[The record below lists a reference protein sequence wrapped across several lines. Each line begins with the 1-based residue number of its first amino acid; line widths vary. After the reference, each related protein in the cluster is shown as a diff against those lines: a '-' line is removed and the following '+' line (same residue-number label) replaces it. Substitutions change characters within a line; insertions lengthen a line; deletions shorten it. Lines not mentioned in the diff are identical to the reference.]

1 MYIQYVLETTL
12 HGKNTFRKKQVF
24 LFQKHY
30 FSLFSVILALFRL
43 ILALFG
49 PFLILFNTQ
58 TPKYAGS
65 YRVRFLDISKI
76 SGKIS

>member
-1 MYIQYVLETTL
+1 MA
-12 HGKNTFRKKQVF
+12 KKTFRKKQVF
-24 LFQKHY
+24 LFQNT
-30 FSLFSVILALFRL
+30 ILALFHLILAPFRL

>member
-1 MYIQYVLETTL
+1 MAKKLSAKNRYFCS
-12 HGKNTFRKKQVF
+12 KNT
-24 LFQKHY
+24 
-30 FSLFSVILALFRL
+30 ILALFHLILAPFRL
-43 ILALFG
+43 ILDLFG
-49 PFLILFNTQ
+49 QLLTLFNTQ